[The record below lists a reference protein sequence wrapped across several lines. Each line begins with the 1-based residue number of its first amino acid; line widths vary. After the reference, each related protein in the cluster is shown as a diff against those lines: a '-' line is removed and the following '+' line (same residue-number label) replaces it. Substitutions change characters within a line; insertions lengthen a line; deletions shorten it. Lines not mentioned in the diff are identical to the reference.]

1 MARVH
6 GRKGR
11 LYVGL
16 ANSTADAE
24 EVAFLK
30 GWEISFETDDV
41 DVTAFGDVNKV
52 SLAGLPDSSGTF
64 DGFYDDATDQLYT
77 AASDGEARR
86 FYLYPT
92 TPAQSGPYW
101 FATATFDFSVATAV
115 DDAVKISGGFAATSA
130 VAKIG

>member
-16 ANSTADAE
+16 ASDTATAQ
-24 EVAFLK
+24 EVAYLK
-30 GWEISFETDDV
+30 GWEINFETDDV
-41 DVTAFGDVNKV
+41 DVTAFGDLNKT

-64 DGFYDDATDQLYT
+64 DGFYDDSSDQLYT
-77 AASDGEARR
+77 AATDGAARR

-92 TPAQSGPYW
+92 TPSSAGPYW
-101 FATATFDFSVATAV
+101 FGTATFDFSVSAAV
-115 DDAVKISGGFAATSA
+115 DDAVKISGGYSATSA
-130 VAKIG
+130 VRKV

>member
-16 ANSTADAE
+16 ASDTATAQ
-24 EVAFLK
+24 EVAYLK
-30 GWEISFETDDV
+30 GWEINFETDDV
-41 DVTAFGDVNKV
+41 DVTAFGDLNKT

-64 DGFYDDATDQLYT
+64 DGFYDDSSDQLYT
-77 AASDGEARR
+77 AATDGAARR

-92 TPAQSGPYW
+92 TPSSAGPYW
-101 FATATFDFSVATAV
+101 FGTATFDFSVSAAV
-115 DDAVKISGGFAATSA
+115 DDAVKISGGYAATSA
-130 VAKIG
+130 VRKV

>member
-11 LYVGL
+11 LYAGI
-16 ANSTADAE
+16 SGTGSDAE
-24 EVAFLK
+24 EVAYLK

-52 SLAGLPDSSGTF
+52 TLAGLPDSSGTF
-64 DGFYDDATDQLYT
+64 DGFYDDASAQLYT
-77 AASDGEARR
+77 AATDGGARR

-92 TPAQSGPYW
+92 TPTTTGPYW
-101 FATATFDFSVATAV
+101 FGTATFDFTVAAAV
-115 DDAVKISGGFAATSA
+115 DDAVKVSGGFAATSA
-130 VAKIG
+130 VSKVG

>member
-86 FYLYPT
+86 FYMNPT
-92 TPAQSGPYW
+92 TQ
-101 FATATFDFSVATAV
+101 
-115 DDAVKISGGFAATSA
+115 
-130 VAKIG
+130 